1 MIFIDLYTL
10 TQPTS
15 LTFSAPLSSQAAHP
29 DLILLGAFILAEFS
43 SRTLS
48 PGFFHG
54 CWFFFIIQG
63 SLLILLQRVLLY
75 HPD

>member
-29 DLILLGAFILAEFS
+29 DLILLEAFILAEFS

-54 CWFFFIIQG
+54 CWFFIIQG